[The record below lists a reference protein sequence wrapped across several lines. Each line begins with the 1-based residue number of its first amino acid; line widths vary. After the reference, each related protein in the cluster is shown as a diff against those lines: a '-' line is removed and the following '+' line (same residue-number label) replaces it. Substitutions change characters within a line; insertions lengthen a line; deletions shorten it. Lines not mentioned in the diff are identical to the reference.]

1 MDTRRSPPM
10 KRCFTQEDIAEVDRL
25 HHLMH
30 RKMAKAPY
38 ESHYPRLAGLSSIE
52 MSVLRILSDDPEAMP
67 TGIAKEIGVSKSTLT
82 SAINRLEAR
91 VYIERQISPADK
103 RSFRLA
109 LTEEG
114 KLAQGE
120 HLSSEK
126 EFYTKLLGLMGSKE
140 ETATFLRL
148 AAKIV
153 EGF

>member
-1 MDTRRSPPM
+1 M
-10 KRCFTQEDIAEVDRL
+10 KRCFTEADIAELDRL
-25 HHLMH
+25 HHIMH
-30 RKMAKAPY
+30 RKMIDDPY
-38 ESHYPRLAGLSSIE
+38 EDRFPRLNGLSSIE
-52 MSVLRILSDDPEAMP
+52 MSVLRILAKNPSAMP

-91 VYIERQISPADK
+91 AYIERRISPEDK
-103 RSFRLA
+103 RSFRLV
-109 LTEEG
+109 LTGEG

-120 HLSSEK
+120 HLESERR
-126 EFYTKLLGLMGSKE
+126 FYTKLLGLMGSKE